1 MRLADQA
8 RANGAKKLHLML
20 STIGGDVFWGVHVS
34 RYLSQIGLRVSTYN
48 LSAVQ
53 SIGVTLFC
61 AGSERYCSPEA
72 TFAIHP
78 VTRNVPAQVAFSA
91 KQFREAADA
100 CDADGKSIATIISI
114 ATGQTVETV
123 FKDMEGTRFFNAE
136 DSLDYG
142 LVTKVIPNVSLE
154 NVGYTVIEEDGSFRD
169 IGMTPIVRPLSPNLA
184 SALSKIGLPN
194 APIYKPPTTA

>member
-154 NVGYTVIEEDGSFRD
+154 NVGPSSKRTE
-169 IGMTPIVRPLSPNLA
+169 A
-184 SALSKIGLPN
+184 SAILG
-194 APIYKPPTTA
+194 